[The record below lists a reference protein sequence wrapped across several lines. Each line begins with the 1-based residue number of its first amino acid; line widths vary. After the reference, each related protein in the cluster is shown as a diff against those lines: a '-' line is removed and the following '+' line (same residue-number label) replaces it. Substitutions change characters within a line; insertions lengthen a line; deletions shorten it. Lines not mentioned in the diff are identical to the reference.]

1 LICRTTQLF
10 SKSLLEL
17 LHRKNLLGTEC
28 PLLAQSGH
36 ALVHRTCP
44 LSGGKADV
52 TRTLICKDPA
62 ERICVQLSVEL
73 TASVAGGPGCST
85 ETGSD
90 AGKVFFRASSS
101 AFSRRQYSRLPR
113 LFTS

>member
-1 LICRTTQLF
+1 MSAFGPKRT
-10 SKSLLEL
+10 SLVAP
-17 LHRKNLLGTEC
+17 HMS
-28 PLLAQSGH
+28 AF
-36 ALVHRTCP
+36 
-44 LSGGKADV
+44 GGKAHV